1 MQDIDKFG
9 FNLMALAEKENYPW
23 ASPEAAIESELQMSP
38 EEFIQNSFELFS
50 EFEAGT
56 EGVIGDAWTWF
67 TNLIRRFWNWITGNN
82 KKEKAKIEKVEEKIK
97 TLNKEYKNPPVSKT
111 EENPI
116 KEDMLRNKEEFN
128 KAMTDQSTRLE
139 IGADG
144 VKAKHVYWAP
154 VGEDDLGVI
163 DSLVNMS
170 FSVTLLHKK
179 INNLL
184 YALDRSKSWDD
195 FLQLSNNEAVKQ
207 FVLILNES
215 TKDIDNVYSNLKIKS
230 YDNIKDAAAVN
241 NIYYSKLKYI
251 KKASLDLESI
261 IGRLNNS
268 IKNIKLDPNS
278 NNSMAKPTSTVFT
291 KFITKDYPNYKK
303 SIDNFVTKLD
313 NLYSDAI
320 KRNRISAKANGLGNE
335 SEELDQSLYG
345 FATTSPSIASEYAYE
360 GLEEEYHSI
369 KKLLSECDAEANE
382 YFDDYV
388 FFGGTEGFVDTVK
401 LYGHKIWDAIRRF
414 FYWIAS
420 KFSDKYKEKYAI
432 EKVRAGFNSLVS
444 EYSDYMSY
452 NEFHEGYN
460 IGKSAMDSLMKE
472 LAASGESQHINLFGI
487 TSGLESSEEGK
498 SITVTDYAAMN
509 KAMDQIGED
518 AKDLAKFTKFL
529 VDMMKNYQA
538 SETDFKSCLTP
549 GLKEF
554 PNKLSR
560 IKFPGT
566 KTITPKEAGQFK
578 KEVNEALDNCKQ
590 FKAVIDFLNK
600 NKTSVDKYLAHPAIK
615 DHEMTKAIIEAMNRY
630 YIPAVKQ
637 ITNIIDWYLRCINTD
652 MRKMKDA
659 INSK

>member
-9 FNLMALAEKENYPW
+9 FNLVNLAEKENYPW
-23 ASPEAAIESELQMSP
+23 SSPEAAIESELRVSP

-50 EFEAGT
+50 EFEAET

-116 KEDMLRNKEEFN
+116 KEEMLRNKEEFN
-128 KAMTDQSTRLE
+128 KAMSDPSTTLE

-144 VKAKHVYWAP
+144 VKAKHVYWTP

-163 DSLVNMS
+163 DSLVNVS

-215 TKDIDNVYSNLKIKS
+215 TKDIDNIYSNLKIKS

-335 SEELDQSLYG
+335 SEEFDQSLYG

-360 GLEEEYHSI
+360 GLEEEYASI

-382 YFDDYV
+382 YFDSYV

-414 FYWIAS
+414 FMWIAS
-420 KFSDKYKEKYAI
+420 KFSDKYKEKYEL
-432 EKVRAGFNSLVS
+432 EKMRALFNSLVTDYADYVKYDDYHKGVQDLKNMADDLRNSLNSS
-444 EYSDYMSY
+444 EESV
-452 NEFHEGYN
+452 N
-460 IGKSAMDSLMKE
+460 IFRL
-472 LAASGESQHINLFGI
+472 
-487 TSGLESSEEGK
+487 TSGLESEDYTL
-498 SITVTDYAAMN
+498 TVTNYEDMN
-509 KAMDQIGED
+509 NSIEEIAEE
-518 AKDLAKFTKFL
+518 AKDLAKFTKYFI
-529 VDMMKNYQA
+529 DMVATGKAN
-538 SETDFKSCLTP
+538 SKDFRALITKDLQDLP
-549 GLKEF
+549 GKL
-554 PNKLSR
+554 NK

-566 KTITPKEAGQFK
+566 KVITPKDAKEFK
-578 KEVNEALDNCKQ
+578 EEVNTAIDYCKE
-590 FKAVIDFLNK
+590 FKTIIDYMNK
-600 NKTSVDKYLAHPAIK
+600 HKSKVDKFFENPELKDNTLAK
-615 DHEMTKAIIEAMNRY
+615 EMIAAMNRY
-630 YIPAVKQ
+630 FVPSVKS
-637 ITNIIDWYLRCINTD
+637 ISNIIDWYIRCINTD
-652 MRKMKDA
+652 IKKLKNA
-659 INSK
+659 TK

>member
-9 FNLMALAEKENYPW
+9 FNLVNLAEKENYPW
-23 ASPEAAIESELQMSP
+23 SSPEAAIESELQMSP
-38 EEFIQNSFELFS
+38 EEFIQNSLELFS

-116 KEDMLRNKEEFN
+116 KEEMLRNKEEFN
-128 KAMTDQSTRLE
+128 KAMTDPSTRLE
-139 IGADG
+139 IGDNG
-144 VKAKHVYWAP
+144 VTTKHVYWAP

-163 DSLVNMS
+163 DSLVNVS

-278 NNSMAKPTSTVFT
+278 NNSMVKPTSTVFT

-303 SIDNFVTKLD
+303 SIDDFITKLD

-388 FFGGTEGFVDTVK
+388 FFGGTEGFVDTIK

-414 FYWIAS
+414 FMWIAS
-420 KFSDKYKEKYAI
+420 KFSDKYKEKYEL
-432 EKVRAGFNSLVS
+432 EKLRATFNSLVTDYADYVKYDDYHKGVQDLKNMANDLRNSLNSS
-444 EYSDYMSY
+444 EESV
-452 NEFHEGYN
+452 N
-460 IGKSAMDSLMKE
+460 IFRL
-472 LAASGESQHINLFGI
+472 
-487 TSGLESSEEGK
+487 TSGLESEDYTL
-498 SITVTDYAAMN
+498 TVTNYEDMN
-509 KAMDQIGED
+509 NSIEEIAEE
-518 AKDLAKFTKFL
+518 AKDLAKFTKYFI
-529 VDMMKNYQA
+529 DMVATGKANSNSFRA
-538 SETDFKSCLTP
+538 LLTKDLQDLP
-549 GLKEF
+549 DKL
-554 PNKLSR
+554 NK

-566 KTITPKEAGQFK
+566 KVITPKDTKEFK
-578 KEVNEALDNCKQ
+578 EEVNTAINYCKE
-590 FKAVIDFLNK
+590 FKTIIDYMNK
-600 NKTSVDKYLAHPAIK
+600 HKAKVDKFFENPELKDNTLAK
-615 DHEMTKAIIEAMNRY
+615 EMIAAMNRY
-630 YIPAVKQ
+630 FVPSVKS
-637 ITNIIDWYLRCINTD
+637 ISNIIDWYIRCINTD
-652 MRKMKDA
+652 IKKLK
-659 INSK
+659 NVTK

>member
-9 FNLMALAEKENYPW
+9 FNLVNLAEKENYPW

-128 KAMTDQSTRLE
+128 KAMSDPSTTLE

-154 VGEDDLGVI
+154 VSINKHLNTTDKLSDSMIDLKLLKSTVSLLTSYI
-163 DSLVNMS
+163 SESSTFEEFSQDSNKCDELKDLIKYTQRNTS
-170 FSVTLLHKK
+170 Y
-179 INNLL
+179 IN
-184 YALDRSKSWDD
+184 
-195 FLQLSNNEAVKQ
+195 
-207 FVLILNES
+207 
-215 TKDIDNVYSNLKIKS
+215 DISSRLELKS
-230 YDNIKDAAAVN
+230 YDTIREAAGIN
-241 NIYYSKLKYI
+241 TSYYGKLKEL
-251 KKASLDLESI
+251 KQ
-261 IGRLNNS
+261 LNVKIEEEINKLNTAM
-268 IKNIKLDPNS
+268 KNIKS
-278 NNSMAKPTSTVFT
+278 NKSSDNNTSKHTNI
-291 KFITKDYPNYKK
+291 FIQFMTKDYPNYKK
-303 SIDNFVTKLD
+303 SIDDFITKLD

-369 KKLLSECDAEANE
+369 KKLLSECDAEANG

-414 FYWIAS
+414 FMWIAS
-420 KFSDKYKEKYAI
+420 KFSDKYKEKYEL
-432 EKVRAGFNSLVS
+432 EKMRALFNSLVTDYADYVKYDDYHKGVQDLKNMANDLRNSLNSS
-444 EYSDYMSY
+444 EESV
-452 NEFHEGYN
+452 N
-460 IGKSAMDSLMKE
+460 IFRL
-472 LAASGESQHINLFGI
+472 
-487 TSGLESSEEGK
+487 TSGLESEDYTL
-498 SITVTDYAAMN
+498 TVTNYEDMN
-509 KAMDQIGED
+509 NSIEEIAEE
-518 AKDLAKFTKFL
+518 AKDLAKFTKYFI
-529 VDMMKNYQA
+529 DMVATGKANSNSFRA
-538 SETDFKSCLTP
+538 LLTKDLQDLP
-549 GLKEF
+549 DKL
-554 PNKLSR
+554 NK

-566 KTITPKEAGQFK
+566 KVITPKDTKEFK
-578 KEVNEALDNCKQ
+578 EEVNTAINYCKE
-590 FKAVIDFLNK
+590 FKTIIDYMNK
-600 NKTSVDKYLAHPAIK
+600 HKAKVDKFFENPELKDNTLAK
-615 DHEMTKAIIEAMNRY
+615 EMIAAMNRY
-630 YIPAVKQ
+630 FVPSVKS
-637 ITNIIDWYLRCINTD
+637 ISNIIDWYVRCINTD
-652 MRKMKDA
+652 IKKLKNA
-659 INSK
+659 TK